1 MGAVPSYPSPSTVG
15 SKLWKSPLP
24 SFSFIL
30 VSSAPGTKCLRN
42 VGVELI
48 VSTLPQ
54 ALTIE
59 RQVTVPSSHS
69 GGGGMVDT
77 KRLACISTNS
87 RGHSQRKPVQFEPR
101 LDEAVWC
108 CLLWWLGRKAWML
121 TQ

>member
-1 MGAVPSYPSPSTVG
+1 MGAVRLYPGPSTLG
-15 SKLWKSPLP
+15 SRLWKSALP
-24 SFSFIL
+24 SLSFIL

-42 VGVELI
+42 VGVESI

-59 RQVTVPSSHS
+59 RQVTVPNSRS

-77 KRLACISTNS
+77 KRLACVSTNS
-87 RGHSQRKPVQFEPR
+87 RGHSQRKPVQFEPW
-101 LDEAVWC
+101 LDEAVWY